1 MFEIDPNGL
10 AAHDPGSKLD
20 AGKVRVGLMFEGFSR
35 ALLEVAKVT
44 TMGAAKYTP
53 RGWESVPNGI
63 ERYTDAMDRH
73 HLYELQGEMYDPE
86 SHLLHAA
93 HLAWN
98 ALARLELM
106 QRKISGF
113 NLSSQSVQPS
123 GPINQGTTLPTN
135 LSGSSPNDG
144 SW

>member
-1 MFEIDPNGL
+1 MPEIDPNGL
-10 AAHDPGSKLD
+10 SAHQPGSKLD

-44 TMGAAKYTP
+44 TKGAAKYTP
-53 RGWESVPNGI
+53 RGWETVPNGI

-73 HLYELQGEMYDPE
+73 HLYELAGETKDPE
-86 SHLLHAA
+86 TGLFHAA

-106 QRKISGF
+106 IREENESKP
-113 NLSSQSVQPS
+113 SVPS
-123 GPINQGTTLPTN
+123 V
-135 LSGSSPNDG
+135 SV
-144 SW
+144 